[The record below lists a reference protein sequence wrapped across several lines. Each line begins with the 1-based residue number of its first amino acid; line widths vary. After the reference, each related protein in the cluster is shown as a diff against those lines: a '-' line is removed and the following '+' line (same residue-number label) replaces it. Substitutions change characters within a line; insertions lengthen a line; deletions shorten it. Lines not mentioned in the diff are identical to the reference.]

1 MTKDVLKIKHLSID
15 FKTMEGD
22 VHAIRDVTLKLHP
35 GEILA
40 LVGESGS
47 GKSVTTKAVMQL
59 LPNNAK
65 IVSGSVEYEGK
76 DLLKMPEKE
85 LQALRGNELAEIFQ
99 DPMTALDPTM
109 RVGKQIMEPLLKHQ
123 KLDKSTAHQ
132 RALAIMEK
140 VGIVNAEQR
149 FNNFPYQFS
158 GGMRQRIVIAMALI
172 CHPKVLIADEPT
184 TALDVTIQSQILT
197 LIKQLRDELQTAVI
211 FITHDLGVVA
221 GIADRVAVMYAG
233 RILEFG
239 TVQDIFYDPKHP
251 YTVGLLKSTPTM
263 DMNEGD
269 LESIPGN
276 PPNLINPP
284 AGDPFAN
291 RNQHALGI
299 DFEKLPPFFKVSD
312 THYAATWLLDEQAPK
327 VHLTTKLEQRRQHY
341 ATRLAKEASAH
352 EQ

>member
-1 MTKDVLKIKHLSID
+1 MATDVLKIKHLSID
-15 FKTMEGD
+15 FHTMEGE

-65 IVSGSVEYEGK
+65 VVGGSVEYKGK

-99 DPMTALDPTM
+99 DPMTSLDPTM

-123 KLDKSTAHQ
+123 KLDQATARQ
-132 RALAIMEK
+132 RALTIMEK
-140 VGIVNAEQR
+140 VGIVNAKQR

-158 GGMRQRIVIAMALI
+158 GGMRQRIVIAMALV

-184 TALDVTIQSQILT
+184 TALDVTIQSQILA
-197 LIKQLRDELQTAVI
+197 LIKQLRDELKTAVI

-239 TVQDIFYDPKHP
+239 TVEDIFYHPQHP

-291 RNQHALGI
+291 RNQHALAI
-299 DFEKLPPFFKVSD
+299 DYQQMPPFFKVSG
-312 THYAATWLLDEQAPK
+312 THYAATWLLDERAPQ
-327 VHLTTKLEQRRQHY
+327 VHLTEKLEQRRQHY
-341 ATRLAKEASAH
+341 ADRLTKEGSAN
-352 EQ
+352 E